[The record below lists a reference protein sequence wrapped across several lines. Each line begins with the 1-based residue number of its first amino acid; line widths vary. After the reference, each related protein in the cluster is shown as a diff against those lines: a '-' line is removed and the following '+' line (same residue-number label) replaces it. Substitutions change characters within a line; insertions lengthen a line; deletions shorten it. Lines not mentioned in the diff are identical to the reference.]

1 MSAQQ
6 IATTQ
11 TYIALVLSD
20 LSIHEIAEITGA
32 RVATVKM
39 KVSGERK
46 KYPEQI
52 PERFKRTTNPPDYP
66 ESKRYSGW
74 DGQTRDVTDVAEF
87 LTAEGK
93 AKFLSIYPEWSGRL

>member
-11 TYIALVLSD
+11 TYLALYLSGH
-20 LSIHEIAEITGA
+20 SIHHIAEITGA

-46 KYPEQI
+46 LHPQI
-52 PERFKRTTNPPDYP
+52 PKRFKRTTNPPEYAQAL
-66 ESKRYSGW
+66 RYSGF
-74 DGQTRDVTDVAEF
+74 DGQTRDVPDVAEF

-93 AKFLSIYPEWSGRL
+93 AKFLAIYPEWTGRL

>member
-11 TYIALVLSD
+11 TYLALYLSGH
-20 LSIHEIAEITGA
+20 SIHAIAEITGA
-32 RVATVKM
+32 KVATVKM

-46 KYPEQI
+46 LHPQI
-52 PERFKRTTNPPDYP
+52 PPRFRRTTNPPKP
-66 ESKRYSGW
+66 VETRRYSGF
-74 DGQTRDVTDVAEF
+74 DGVTKDVGDVAHL

-93 AKFLSIYPEWSGRL
+93 AKFLFIYPEWAGRL

>member
-6 IATTQ
+6 IATTP
-11 TYIALVLSD
+11 TYLALYLSGH
-20 LSIHEIAEITGA
+20 SIHEIAEITGA

-39 KVSGERK
+39 KVSGERDK
-46 KYPEQI
+46 HPQI
-52 PERFKRTTNPPDYP
+52 PRRFKRTTNPPDYP

-74 DGQTRDVTDVAEF
+74 DGKTRDVPDVAEF

-93 AKFLSIYPEWSGRL
+93 AKFLAIYPDWNGRL

>member
-39 KVSGERK
+39 KVSGERDK
-46 KYPEQI
+46 HPQI
-52 PERFKRTTNPPDYP
+52 PRRFKRTTNPPDYA
-66 ESKRYSGW
+66 EARRYSGW
-74 DGQTRDVTDVAEF
+74 DGKTRDVPDVAH
-87 LTAEGK
+87 LMTADGK
-93 AKFLSIYPEWSGRL
+93 AKFLEIYPEWSGKL

>member
-11 TYIALVLSD
+11 TYIALYLSGH
-20 LSIHEIAEITGA
+20 SIHAIAEITGA

-46 KYPEQI
+46 LHPQI
-52 PERFKRTTNPPDYP
+52 PRRFKRTTNPPEYTV
-66 ESKRYSGW
+66 SNRYSGF
-74 DGQTRDVTDVAEF
+74 DGQTRDVPDVAH
-87 LTAEGK
+87 LMTADGK
-93 AKFLSIYPEWSGRL
+93 AKFLSIYPEWNGRL

>member
-20 LSIHEIAEITGA
+20 LSIHEIAEVTGA

-52 PERFKRTTNPPDYP
+52 PERFNRTTNPPDYP
-66 ESKRYSGW
+66 ETKRYSGW
-74 DGQTRDVTDVAEF
+74 DGITRDVMDVAH
-87 LTAEGK
+87 LMTADGK
-93 AKFLSIYPEWSGRL
+93 AKFLAIYPEWNGRL

>member
-46 KYPEQI
+46 LHPQI
-52 PERFKRTTNPPDYP
+52 PRRFRRTTNPPEYAV
-66 ESKRYSGW
+66 SNRYSGF
-74 DGQTRDVTDVAEF
+74 DGQTRDVPDVVH
-87 LTAEGK
+87 LMTAEGK
-93 AKFLSIYPEWSGRL
+93 DKFLSIYPEWNGRL

>member
-1 MSAQQ
+1 MTAQQ
-6 IATTQ
+6 IATTH
-11 TYIALVLSD
+11 TYLALYLSGH
-20 LSIHEIAEITGA
+20 SIHHIAEITGA

-39 KVSGERK
+39 KVSGERDK
-46 KYPEQI
+46 HDEI
-52 PERFKRTTNPPDYP
+52 PRRFKRTTNPPDYP

>member
-6 IATTQ
+6 IATTP
-11 TYIALVLSD
+11 TYIALVLSGYD
-20 LSIHEIAEITGA
+20 IHRIAEITGA

-46 KYPEQI
+46 KHPQI
-52 PERFKRTTNPPDYP
+52 PKRFKRTTNPPEYAQAL
-66 ESKRYSGW
+66 RYSGF
-74 DGQTRDVTDVAEF
+74 DGQTRDVMDVVH
-87 LTAEGK
+87 LMTADGK